1 MVRLLIRR
9 ILLGIVVTWVVS
21 MMIFAATELLP
32 GDVCHAVLGQ
42 GATEQSLESC
52 RERLQLNQPMHTRYL
67 QWLGRLATGELGTS
81 LANDLQI
88 SDQIGAR
95 AWNTVRLAALTAL
108 SAVPLAVL
116 LGWIAAMRADTS
128 VERCMSIG
136 TLCFI
141 SVPEFFTG
149 VLLVY
154 ILAVQLRWMPAV
166 ANYRDL
172 TRGDFLEV
180 IEALALPIAT
190 LTFAVLAHMT
200 RMTRTAVLNVMSS
213 PYIEQAILKGAS
225 RSRVIIRHALP
236 NAVAPIVNVIAL
248 NLAYLVSG
256 VVVVEAI
263 FRIPGLGTLMVESV
277 IYRDIPTV
285 QAIGMLFCVTY
296 VGFNLIADV
305 MAIIAN
311 PRLRHPR

>member
-1 MVRLLIRR
+1 MFRLLVRR
-9 ILLGIVVTWVVS
+9 ILLGVVVTWVVS

-42 GATEQSLESC
+42 GATEQSLENC
-52 RERLQLNQPMHTRYL
+52 RERLQLNQPTHTRYL
-67 QWLGRLATGELGTS
+67 QWLGRLLSGELGTS
-81 LANDLQI
+81 LANDLKI
-88 SDQIGAR
+88 SDQIGLR

-108 SAVPLAVL
+108 IAVPLAVI
-116 LGWIAAMRADTS
+116 LGLIAAIRAETLVD
-128 VERCMSIG
+128 RGISIG

-154 ILAVQLRWMPAV
+154 LLAVKLQWMPAV
-166 ANYRDL
+166 ANYRNL
-172 TRGDFLEV
+172 SRGDFFEV
-180 IEALALPIAT
+180 LEALALPIAT

-200 RMTRTAVLNVMSS
+200 RMTRAAVLNVMSS

-225 RSRVIIRHALP
+225 RRRVIIRHALP
-236 NAVAPIVNVIAL
+236 NALAPIVNVIAL

-277 IYRDIPTV
+277 IFRDIPTV

-296 VGFNLIADV
+296 VGFNLLADV

>member
-1 MVRLLIRR
+1 
-9 ILLGIVVTWVVS
+9 

-108 SAVPLAVL
+108 IAVPLAVL
-116 LGWIAAMRADTS
+116 LGLIAAIRADSS
-128 VERCMSIG
+128 VDRGISIG

>member
-42 GATEQSLESC
+42 GATEKSLESC

-108 SAVPLAVL
+108 IAVPLAVL
-116 LGWIAAMRADTS
+116 LGLIAAIRADSS
-128 VERCMSIG
+128 VDRGISIG

-213 PYIEQAILKGAS
+213 PYIEQAVLKGAS
-225 RSRVIIRHALP
+225 RTRVIIRHALP

-285 QAIGMLFCVTY
+285 QAIGTFFCVTY

>member
-1 MVRLLIRR
+1 MGRLLIRR

-42 GATEQSLESC
+42 GATEKSLESC

-108 SAVPLAVL
+108 LAVPLAVL
-116 LGWIAAMRADTS
+116 LGLIAAIRADSS
-128 VERCMSIG
+128 VDRGISIG

>member
-42 GATEQSLESC
+42 GATEKSLESC

-108 SAVPLAVL
+108 IAVPLAVL
-116 LGWIAAMRADTS
+116 LGLIAAIRADSS
-128 VERCMSIG
+128 VDRGISIG

-213 PYIEQAILKGAS
+213 PYIEQAVLKGAS
-225 RSRVIIRHALP
+225 RTRVIIRHALP

-263 FRIPGLGTLMVESV
+263 FRIPVLGTLMVESV

>member
-42 GATEQSLESC
+42 GATEKSLESC

-108 SAVPLAVL
+108 IAVPLAVL
-116 LGWIAAMRADTS
+116 LGLIAAIRADSS
-128 VERCMSIG
+128 VDRGISIG

-172 TRGDFLEV
+172 TRGDFFEV

-225 RSRVIIRHALP
+225 RSRVIIRHVLP

>member
-42 GATEQSLESC
+42 GATEKSLESC

-67 QWLGRLATGELGTS
+67 QWLGRLTTGELGTS

-108 SAVPLAVL
+108 IAVPLAVL
-116 LGWIAAMRADTS
+116 LGLIAAIRADSS
-128 VERCMSIG
+128 VDRGISIG

-180 IEALALPIAT
+180 VEALALPIAT

-213 PYIEQAILKGAS
+213 PYIEQAVLKGAS
-225 RSRVIIRHALP
+225 RTRVIIRHALP

>member
-1 MVRLLIRR
+1 MVTLLVRR
-9 ILLGIVVTWVVS
+9 ILLGVVVTWVVS

-32 GDVCHAVLGQ
+32 GDVCHAILGQ
-42 GATEQSLESC
+42 GATETSLENC
-52 RERLQLNQPMHTRYL
+52 RQRLQLNQPTHTRYL
-67 QWLGRLATGELGTS
+67 QWLERLLTGELGTS
-81 LANDLQI
+81 LANDLEI
-88 SDQIGAR
+88 SQQIGLR

-108 SAVPLAVL
+108 IAVPLAVI
-116 LGWIAAMRADTS
+116 LGLIAAIRAESS
-128 VERCMSIG
+128 VDRGISIG

-154 ILAVQLRWMPAV
+154 LLAVKLRWMPAV
-166 ANYRDL
+166 ANYRIL
-172 TRGDFLEV
+172 ARGDFLEV
-180 IEALALPIAT
+180 LEALALPIAT

-200 RMTRTAVLNVMSS
+200 RMTRAAVLNVMSS

-225 RSRVIIRHALP
+225 RRRVIIRHALP
-236 NAVAPIVNVIAL
+236 NALAPIVNVIAL

-277 IYRDIPTV
+277 IFRDIPMV

-296 VGFNLIADV
+296 VGFNLLADV

>member
-42 GATEQSLESC
+42 GATEKSLESC

-108 SAVPLAVL
+108 IAVPLAVL
-116 LGWIAAMRADTS
+116 LGLIAAIRADSS
-128 VERCMSIG
+128 VDRGISIG

-154 ILAVQLRWMPAV
+154 VLAVQLRWMPAV

-213 PYIEQAILKGAS
+213 PYIEQAVLKGAS
-225 RSRVIIRHALP
+225 RTRVIIRHALP

>member
-1 MVRLLIRR
+1 M
-9 ILLGIVVTWVVS
+9 
-21 MMIFAATELLP
+21 
-32 GDVCHAVLGQ
+32 
-42 GATEQSLESC
+42 
-52 RERLQLNQPMHTRYL
+52 
-67 QWLGRLATGELGTS
+67 
-81 LANDLQI
+81 
-88 SDQIGAR
+88 
-95 AWNTVRLAALTAL
+95 
-108 SAVPLAVL
+108 
-116 LGWIAAMRADTS
+116 
-128 VERCMSIG
+128 
-136 TLCFI
+136 
-141 SVPEFFTG
+141 
-149 VLLVY
+149 
-154 ILAVQLRWMPAV
+154 
-166 ANYRDL
+166 
-172 TRGDFLEV
+172 

>member
-42 GATEQSLESC
+42 GATEKSLESC

-108 SAVPLAVL
+108 IAVPLAVL
-116 LGWIAAMRADTS
+116 LGLIAAIRADSS
-128 VERCMSIG
+128 VDRGISIG

-172 TRGDFLEV
+172 TRGDFFEV

>member
-1 MVRLLIRR
+1 
-9 ILLGIVVTWVVS
+9 
-21 MMIFAATELLP
+21 
-32 GDVCHAVLGQ
+32 
-42 GATEQSLESC
+42 
-52 RERLQLNQPMHTRYL
+52 
-67 QWLGRLATGELGTS
+67 
-81 LANDLQI
+81 
-88 SDQIGAR
+88 
-95 AWNTVRLAALTAL
+95 
-108 SAVPLAVL
+108 
-116 LGWIAAMRADTS
+116 
-128 VERCMSIG
+128 
-136 TLCFI
+136 
-141 SVPEFFTG
+141 
-149 VLLVY
+149 
-154 ILAVQLRWMPAV
+154 
-166 ANYRDL
+166 
-172 TRGDFLEV
+172 
-180 IEALALPIAT
+180 
-190 LTFAVLAHMT
+190 
-200 RMTRTAVLNVMSS
+200 MSS

>member
-1 MVRLLIRR
+1 MFRLLVRR
-9 ILLGIVVTWVVS
+9 ILLGVVVTWVVS

-42 GATEQSLESC
+42 GATEQSLENC
-52 RERLQLNQPMHTRYL
+52 RERLQLNQPTHTRYL
-67 QWLGRLATGELGTS
+67 QWLGRLLSGELGTS
-81 LANDLQI
+81 LANDLKI
-88 SDQIGAR
+88 SDQIGLR

-108 SAVPLAVL
+108 IAVPLAVI
-116 LGWIAAMRADTS
+116 LGLIAAIRAETLVD
-128 VERCMSIG
+128 RGISIG

-154 ILAVQLRWMPAV
+154 LLAVKLQWMPAV
-166 ANYRDL
+166 ANYRNL
-172 TRGDFLEV
+172 SRGDLSEV
-180 IEALALPIAT
+180 LEALALPIAT

-200 RMTRTAVLNVMSS
+200 RMTRAAVLNVMSS

-225 RSRVIIRHALP
+225 RRRVIIRHALP
-236 NAVAPIVNVIAL
+236 NALAPIVNVIAL

-277 IYRDIPTV
+277 IFRDIPTV

-296 VGFNLIADV
+296 VGFNLLADV

>member
-81 LANDLQI
+81 LANDLPI

-108 SAVPLAVL
+108 IAVPLAVL
-116 LGWIAAMRADTS
+116 LGLIAAIRADSS
-128 VERCMSIG
+128 VDRGISIG

>member
-1 MVRLLIRR
+1 MVTLLVRR
-9 ILLGIVVTWVVS
+9 ILLGVVVTWVVS

-32 GDVCHAVLGQ
+32 GDVCHAILGQ
-42 GATEQSLESC
+42 GATETSLENC
-52 RERLQLNQPMHTRYL
+52 RQRLQLNQPTHTRYL
-67 QWLGRLATGELGTS
+67 QWLERLLTGELGIS
-81 LANDLQI
+81 LANDLEI
-88 SDQIGAR
+88 SQQIGLR

-108 SAVPLAVL
+108 IAVPLAVI
-116 LGWIAAMRADTS
+116 LGLIAAIRAESS
-128 VERCMSIG
+128 VDRGISIG

-154 ILAVQLRWMPAV
+154 LLAVKLRWMPAV
-166 ANYRDL
+166 ANYRIL
-172 TRGDFLEV
+172 ARGDFLEV
-180 IEALALPIAT
+180 LEALALPIAT

-200 RMTRTAVLNVMSS
+200 RMTRAAVLNVMSS

-225 RSRVIIRHALP
+225 RRRVIIRHALP
-236 NAVAPIVNVIAL
+236 NALAPIVNVIAL

-277 IYRDIPTV
+277 IFRDIPMV

-296 VGFNLIADV
+296 VGFNLLADV

>member
-52 RERLQLNQPMHTRYL
+52 RERLQLNQPMHTRHL

-108 SAVPLAVL
+108 IAVPLAVL
-116 LGWIAAMRADTS
+116 LGLIAAIRADSS
-128 VERCMSIG
+128 VDRGISIG

>member
-1 MVRLLIRR
+1 MGRLLIRR

-42 GATEQSLESC
+42 GATEKSLESC

-67 QWLGRLATGELGTS
+67 LWLGRLATGELGTS

-108 SAVPLAVL
+108 IAVPLAVL
-116 LGWIAAMRADTS
+116 LGLIAAIRADSS
-128 VERCMSIG
+128 VDRGISIG

>member
-1 MVRLLIRR
+1 MFRLLVRR
-9 ILLGIVVTWVVS
+9 ILLGVVVTWVVS

-32 GDVCHAVLGQ
+32 GDVCHAILGQ
-42 GATEQSLESC
+42 GATETSLGNC
-52 RERLQLNQPMHTRYL
+52 RERLQLNQPTHTRYL
-67 QWLGRLATGELGTS
+67 QWLGRLLTGELGTS

-88 SDQIGAR
+88 SDQIGLR

-108 SAVPLAVL
+108 IAVPLAVI
-116 LGWIAAMRADTS
+116 LGLIAAIRAESLVD
-128 VERCMSIG
+128 RGISIG

-154 ILAVQLRWMPAV
+154 LLAVKLQWMPAV
-166 ANYRDL
+166 ANYRNL
-172 TRGDFLEV
+172 SRGDLSEV
-180 IEALALPIAT
+180 LEALALPIAT

-200 RMTRTAVLNVMSS
+200 RMTRAAVLNVMAS

-225 RSRVIIRHALP
+225 RRRVIIRHALP
-236 NAVAPIVNVIAL
+236 NALAPIVNVIAL

-277 IYRDIPTV
+277 IFRDIPTV

-296 VGFNLIADV
+296 VGFNLLADV

>member
-42 GATEQSLESC
+42 GATEKSLESC
-52 RERLQLNQPMHTRYL
+52 RERLQLNQPMHTRYI

-108 SAVPLAVL
+108 IAVPLAVL
-116 LGWIAAMRADTS
+116 LALIAAIRADSS
-128 VERCMSIG
+128 VDRGISIG

-172 TRGDFLEV
+172 TRGDSLEV
-180 IEALALPIAT
+180 IEALALLIAT

-213 PYIEQAILKGAS
+213 PYIEQAVLKGAS
-225 RSRVIIRHALP
+225 RTRVIIRHALP

>member
-1 MVRLLIRR
+1 M
-9 ILLGIVVTWVVS
+9 WVVS

-42 GATEQSLESC
+42 GATEKSLESC

-67 QWLGRLATGELGTS
+67 QWLGRLMTGELGTS

-95 AWNTVRLAALTAL
+95 AWNTVRLATLTAL
-108 SAVPLAVL
+108 IAVPLAVL
-116 LGWIAAMRADTS
+116 LGLIAAIRAESS
-128 VERCMSIG
+128 VDRGISIG

-166 ANYRDL
+166 ANYRNL

-180 IEALALPIAT
+180 VEALALPIAT

-296 VGFNLIADV
+296 VGFNLIADI
-305 MAIIAN
+305 MSIIAN

>member
-42 GATEQSLESC
+42 GATEKSLESC

-108 SAVPLAVL
+108 IAVPLAVL
-116 LGWIAAMRADTS
+116 LGLIAAIRADSS
-128 VERCMSIG
+128 VDRGISIG

-213 PYIEQAILKGAS
+213 PYIEQAVLKGAS
-225 RSRVIIRHALP
+225 RTRVIIRHALP

-277 IYRDIPTV
+277 IYRYIPTV

>member
-42 GATEQSLESC
+42 GATEKSLESC

-108 SAVPLAVL
+108 IAVPLAVL
-116 LGWIAAMRADTS
+116 LGLIAAIRADSS
-128 VERCMSIG
+128 VDRGISIG

-213 PYIEQAILKGAS
+213 PYIEQAILTGAS

>member
-108 SAVPLAVL
+108 IAVPLAVL
-116 LGWIAAMRADTS
+116 LGLIAAIRADSS
-128 VERCMSIG
+128 VDRGISIG

-172 TRGDFLEV
+172 TRGDFFEV

>member
-42 GATEQSLESC
+42 GATEKSLESC

-108 SAVPLAVL
+108 IAVPLAVL
-116 LGWIAAMRADTS
+116 LGLIAAIRADSS
-128 VERCMSIG
+128 VDRGISIG

>member
-1 MVRLLIRR
+1 MGRLLIRR

-42 GATEQSLESC
+42 GATEKSLESC

-95 AWNTVRLAALTAL
+95 AWNTVRLAVLTAL
-108 SAVPLAVL
+108 IAVPLAVL
-116 LGWIAAMRADTS
+116 LGLIAAIRADSS
-128 VERCMSIG
+128 VDRGISIG

>member
-1 MVRLLIRR
+1 MGRLLIRR

-42 GATEQSLESC
+42 GATEKSLESC

-108 SAVPLAVL
+108 IAVPLAVL
-116 LGWIAAMRADTS
+116 LGLIAAIRADSS
-128 VERCMSIG
+128 VDRGISIG

-213 PYIEQAILKGAS
+213 PYIEPVSYTHLTLPTIL
-225 RSRVIIRHALP
+225 
-236 NAVAPIVNVIAL
+236 
-248 NLAYLVSG
+248 LV
-256 VVVVEAI
+256 
-263 FRIPGLGTLMVESV
+263 
-277 IYRDIPTV
+277 
-285 QAIGMLFCVTY
+285 
-296 VGFNLIADV
+296 
-305 MAIIAN
+305 
-311 PRLRHPR
+311 

>member
-1 MVRLLIRR
+1 MGRLLIRR

-42 GATEQSLESC
+42 GATEKSLESC

-108 SAVPLAVL
+108 IAVPLAVL
-116 LGWIAAMRADTS
+116 LGLIAAIRADSS
-128 VERCMSIG
+128 VDRGISIG

-172 TRGDFLEV
+172 TRGDFFEV

>member
-1 MVRLLIRR
+1 
-9 ILLGIVVTWVVS
+9 

-42 GATEQSLESC
+42 GATEKSLESC

-67 QWLGRLATGELGTS
+67 QWLGRLMTGELGTS

-95 AWNTVRLAALTAL
+95 AWNTVRLATLTAL
-108 SAVPLAVL
+108 IAVPLAVL
-116 LGWIAAMRADTS
+116 LGLIAAIRAESS
-128 VERCMSIG
+128 VDRGISIG

-166 ANYRDL
+166 ANYRNL

-180 IEALALPIAT
+180 VEALALPIAT

-296 VGFNLIADV
+296 VGFNLIADI
-305 MAIIAN
+305 MSIIAN

>member
-1 MVRLLIRR
+1 MFRLLVRR
-9 ILLGIVVTWVVS
+9 VLLGVVVTWVVS

-42 GATEQSLESC
+42 GATEQSLANC
-52 RERLQLNQPMHTRYL
+52 RERLQLNQPTHTRYL
-67 QWLGRLATGELGTS
+67 QWLGRLLSGELGTS
-81 LANDLQI
+81 LANDLKI
-88 SDQIGAR
+88 SDQIGLR

-108 SAVPLAVL
+108 IAVPLAVI
-116 LGWIAAMRADTS
+116 LGLIAAIRAETLVD
-128 VERCMSIG
+128 RGISIG

-154 ILAVQLRWMPAV
+154 LLAVKLQWMPAV
-166 ANYRDL
+166 ANYRNL
-172 TRGDFLEV
+172 SRGDFFEV
-180 IEALALPIAT
+180 LEALALPIAT

-200 RMTRTAVLNVMSS
+200 RMTRAAVLNVMSS

-225 RSRVIIRHALP
+225 RRRVIIRHALP
-236 NAVAPIVNVIAL
+236 NALAPIVNVIAL

-277 IYRDIPTV
+277 IFRDIPTV

-296 VGFNLIADV
+296 VGFNLLADV

>member
-42 GATEQSLESC
+42 GATEKSLESC

-108 SAVPLAVL
+108 IAVPLAVL
-116 LGWIAAMRADTS
+116 LGLIAAIRADSS
-128 VERCMSIG
+128 VDRGISIG

-213 PYIEQAILKGAS
+213 PYIEQAVLKGAS
-225 RSRVIIRHALP
+225 RTRVMIRHALP

>member
-1 MVRLLIRR
+1 MGRLLIRR

-42 GATEQSLESC
+42 GATEKSLESC

-108 SAVPLAVL
+108 IAVPLAVL
-116 LGWIAAMRADTS
+116 LGLIAAIRADSS
-128 VERCMSIG
+128 VDRGISIG

-225 RSRVIIRHALP
+225 RSRVIVRHALP

>member
-1 MVRLLIRR
+1 
-9 ILLGIVVTWVVS
+9 

-42 GATEQSLESC
+42 GATEQSLENC
-52 RERLQLNQPMHTRYL
+52 RERLQLNQPTHTRYL
-67 QWLGRLATGELGTS
+67 QWLGRLLSGELGTS
-81 LANDLQI
+81 LANDLKI
-88 SDQIGAR
+88 SDQIGLR

-108 SAVPLAVL
+108 IAVPLAVI
-116 LGWIAAMRADTS
+116 LGLIAAIRAETLVD
-128 VERCMSIG
+128 RGISIG

-154 ILAVQLRWMPAV
+154 LLAVKLQWMPAV
-166 ANYRDL
+166 ANYRNL
-172 TRGDFLEV
+172 SRGDFSEV
-180 IEALALPIAT
+180 LEALALPIAT

-200 RMTRTAVLNVMSS
+200 RMTRAAVLNVMSS

-225 RSRVIIRHALP
+225 RRRVIIRHALP
-236 NAVAPIVNVIAL
+236 NALAPIVNVIAL

-277 IYRDIPTV
+277 IFRDIPTV

-296 VGFNLIADV
+296 VGFNLLADV

>member
-1 MVRLLIRR
+1 MFRLLIRR

-42 GATEQSLESC
+42 GATEKSLENC

-67 QWLGRLATGELGTS
+67 QWLGRLVTGELGTS

-88 SDQIGAR
+88 ADQISAR
-95 AWNTVRLAALTAL
+95 AWNTVRLAGLTAL
-108 SAVPLAVL
+108 IAVPLAVV
-116 LGWIAAMRADTS
+116 LGLIAAIRAESS
-128 VERCMSIG
+128 VDRGISIG

-154 ILAVQLRWMPAV
+154 LLAVKLRWLPAV
-166 ANYRDL
+166 ANYRNL
-172 TRGDFLEV
+172 TRGDFLDV
-180 IEALALPIAT
+180 VEALALPIAT

-200 RMTRTAVLNVMSS
+200 RMTRAAVLNVMSS

-225 RSRVIIRHALP
+225 RRRVIIRHALP
-236 NAVAPIVNVIAL
+236 NALAPIVNVIAL

-263 FRIPGLGTLMVESV
+263 FRIPGLGTLMVASV

-296 VGFNLIADV
+296 VGFNLLADV

>member
-1 MVRLLIRR
+1 MGRRLIRR

-42 GATEQSLESC
+42 GATEKSLESC

-108 SAVPLAVL
+108 IAVPLAVL
-116 LGWIAAMRADTS
+116 LGLIAAIRADSS
-128 VERCMSIG
+128 VDRGISIG

>member
-1 MVRLLIRR
+1 MGRLLIRR

-42 GATEQSLESC
+42 GATEKSLESC

-108 SAVPLAVL
+108 IAVPLAVL
-116 LGWIAAMRADTS
+116 LGLIAAIRADSS
-128 VERCMSIG
+128 VDRGISIG

>member
-1 MVRLLIRR
+1 
-9 ILLGIVVTWVVS
+9 

-42 GATEQSLESC
+42 GATEKSLESC

-108 SAVPLAVL
+108 IAVPLAVL
-116 LGWIAAMRADTS
+116 LGLIAAIRADSS
-128 VERCMSIG
+128 VDRGISIG

-213 PYIEQAILKGAS
+213 PYIEQAVLKGAS
-225 RSRVIIRHALP
+225 RTRVIIRHALP

>member
-52 RERLQLNQPMHTRYL
+52 RERLQLTQPMHTRYL

-108 SAVPLAVL
+108 IAVPLAVL
-116 LGWIAAMRADTS
+116 LGLIAAIRADSS
-128 VERCMSIG
+128 VDRGISIG

>member
-42 GATEQSLESC
+42 GATEKSLESC

-108 SAVPLAVL
+108 IAVPLAVL
-116 LGWIAAMRADTS
+116 LGLIAAIRADSS
-128 VERCMSIG
+128 VDRGISIG

-213 PYIEQAILKGAS
+213 PYIEQAVLKGAS
-225 RSRVIIRHALP
+225 RTRVIIRHALP

>member
-42 GATEQSLESC
+42 GATEKSLESC

-67 QWLGRLATGELGTS
+67 QWLGRLATGELRTS

-108 SAVPLAVL
+108 IAVPLAVL
-116 LGWIAAMRADTS
+116 LGLIAAIRADSS
-128 VERCMSIG
+128 VDRGISIG